1 MLSLS
6 VVPSL
11 VSTTQYYFQNAPLFE
26 GVKISLQNRHFL
38 FLLLD
43 DTKKRR
49 RRRRKEKMPAALP
62 TVTVQNGNGASVALP
77 EVFTS
82 PIRPYVFCLRVRFF
96 ASREGV
102 REGFSHASFSSS
114 SSSSGWGFCP
124 CCGRDRTREMG
135 HKADDAT
142 AGTRRA
148 RSNRVLTEYCLLTF
162 ETTTVTSSMPCTPD

>member
-1 MLSLS
+1 
-6 VVPSL
+6 
-11 VSTTQYYFQNAPLFE
+11 
-26 GVKISLQNRHFL
+26 
-38 FLLLD
+38 
-43 DTKKRR
+43 
-49 RRRRKEKMPAALP
+49 MPAALP

-102 REGFSHASFSSS
+102 RERARFRTNHRVGVDA
-114 SSSSGWGFCP
+114 GGVLP
-124 CCGRDRTREMG
+124 VVDPTREMG

-148 RSNRVLTEYCLLTF
+148 RSNRVLTECLLTF
-162 ETTTVTSSMPCTPD
+162 ETTVTSSMPCTLD

>member
-1 MLSLS
+1 
-6 VVPSL
+6 
-11 VSTTQYYFQNAPLFE
+11 
-26 GVKISLQNRHFL
+26 
-38 FLLLD
+38 
-43 DTKKRR
+43 
-49 RRRRKEKMPAALP
+49 MPAALP

-102 REGFSHASFSSS
+102 RERARFRTNQIIEWVSNAG
-114 SSSSGWGFCP
+114 GVLP
-124 CCGRDRTREMG
+124 VVDPTREMG

>member
-1 MLSLS
+1 M
-6 VVPSL
+6 
-11 VSTTQYYFQNAPLFE
+11 
-26 GVKISLQNRHFL
+26 KISLQNRHF
-38 FLLLD
+38 FFYFCFW
-43 DTKKRR
+43 TTQQKSV